1 MRNNLDR
8 HLSAVRNLGILAHVD
23 AGKTTVTER
32 ILYATGTT
40 HKRGEVHDGTTI
52 TDFDPQERDRGITI
66 FAAAVSCDWDGHRIN
81 LIDTPGHVDFA
92 DEVGRSLRV
101 LDGAVAVFDAVAGV
115 EPQSESV
122 WRQADRHGV
131 PRIAFVNK
139 LDRVGADLDTAVA
152 SIRER
157 LHPVPLVVQLPIG
170 TENAFTGVVDLLRMR
185 ALTWND
191 GSDTAA
197 ETVVEAVV
205 EAVVPEELRE
215 EALRRR
221 RMLEEAVAE
230 RHPAALEEFC
240 DRETLSA
247 DTLSRALRDLTRT
260 GDGVVVLC
268 GSAYRNR
275 GIEPLLDAVVAY
287 LPSPLDVPPVCGM
300 RDGVDGMRHADGEM
314 HKAVNDM
321 QESVDRMQDGADDVQ
336 GGVDRM
342 QDGADDVQGGVDR
355 MQDGADDVQG
365 GVDRMQDG
373 ADDVQGGVDR
383 MQDVVGEQRAA
394 DPAAP
399 FAALAFKVSATPTGR
414 LTYLRVYSGTIEK
427 GDAVWESGAR
437 RTERIGRIL
446 SVQADRHAQ
455 LERAVAGDIVAV
467 VGLKSA
473 RAGSTLCAPGAPI
486 VLEPPGVPEPVVSVA
501 VEALAS
507 TDADRLAS
515 ALARLAEEDPSLVVR
530 TDPETGQT
538 VLSGMGELHLEVAVE
553 KVRRGLGVE
562 VNVGRPRVTYRET
575 VARGVSGLVFRHV
588 KQDGGAGQF
597 AQVVLDVEPLGAAGV
612 GSAGGAEG
620 SGGDTEIGAESGFVF
635 RSAVVGGRVPQEYV
649 RAVEAG
655 CRDALAEGPL
665 GGHPVTGLRVTLT
678 DGATHVKDSSEMA
691 FRTAGRLGLREAL
704 RGCAMVLL
712 EPVVEVTV
720 TVPQDA
726 VGGVLGDLAA
736 RRGRVTDSTVRGGS
750 AVVTA
755 TVPLAELFGYAT
767 RLRSRTQGRG
777 TFSAR
782 PTGYAPAPAS
792 AATPGAA
799 TMK

>member
-1 MRNNLDR
+1 MRNHLDR
-8 HLSAVRNLGILAHVD
+8 HLATVRNLGILAHVD

-32 ILYATGTT
+32 ILFATGTT

-66 FAAAVSCDWDGHRIN
+66 FAAAVSCDWEGHRVN

-92 DEVGRSLRV
+92 DEVERSLRV

-122 WRQADRHGV
+122 WRQADRYGV

-139 LDRVGADLDTAVA
+139 LDRAGADLDTAVA
-152 SIRER
+152 SIRDR
-157 LHPVPLVVQLPIG
+157 LHPVPLVVQVPIG
-170 TENAFTGVVDLLRMR
+170 AEDGFTGVVDLLRMR
-185 ALTWND
+185 ALIWGDD
-191 GSDTAA
+191 GEGA
-197 ETVVEAVV
+197 VEG
-205 EAVVPEELRE
+205 VVPEELRE
-215 EALRRR
+215 EAVRRR
-221 RMLEEAVAE
+221 RLLEEAVAE

-240 DRETLSA
+240 EREPLSA
-247 DTLSRALRDLTRT
+247 ATLAAALRDLTRT

-287 LPSPLDVPPVCGM
+287 LPSPLDVP
-300 RDGVDGMRHADGEM
+300 
-314 HKAVNDM
+314 AVRGTYEGAE
-321 QESVDRMQDGADDVQ
+321 QERP
-336 GGVDRM
+336 
-342 QDGADDVQGGVDR
+342 
-355 MQDGADDVQG
+355 
-365 GVDRMQDG
+365 
-373 ADDVQGGVDR
+373 
-383 MQDVVGEQRAA
+383 A

-399 FAALAFKVSATPTGR
+399 LAALAFKVSATPTGR

-427 GDAVWESGAR
+427 GDTVWESGSR
-437 RTERIGRIL
+437 RGERIGRIL
-446 SVQADRHAQ
+446 RVQADRHAQ

-473 RAGSTLCAPGAPI
+473 RAGSTLCAPGAPL
-486 VLEPPGVPEPVVSVA
+486 VLEPPGVPDPVVSVA
-501 VEALAS
+501 VEAVRG
-507 TDADRLAS
+507 TDTDRLAS

-530 TDPETGQT
+530 TDAETGQT

-553 KVRRGLGVE
+553 KIRRTLGLE

-575 VARGVSGLVFRHV
+575 VARGVTGLVFRHV

-597 AQVVLDVEPLGAAGV
+597 AHVVLDVEPLE
-612 GSAGGAEG
+612 EG
-620 SGGDTEIGAESGFVF
+620 FDF

-691 FRTAGRLGLREAL
+691 FRTAGRFALREAL
-704 RGCAMVLL
+704 RDCAMVLL

-720 TVPQDA
+720 TVPEEA

-736 RRGRVTDSTVRGGS
+736 RRGRVTDSGVRGGS

-777 TFSAR
+777 TFTAR
-782 PTGYAPAPAS
+782 PTGYAPAPAV
-792 AATPGAA
+792 AATP
-799 TMK
+799 

>member
-1 MRNNLDR
+1 MRTHLDA
-8 HLSAVRNLGILAHVD
+8 LTTVRNLGILAHVD

-40 HKRGEVHDGTTI
+40 HRRGEVHDGTTV

-66 FAAAVSCDWDGHRIN
+66 FAAAVSCAWDGHRIN

-92 DEVGRSLRV
+92 AEVERSLRV

-139 LDRVGADLDTAVA
+139 LDRAGADLDRAVA

-157 LHPVPLVVQLPIG
+157 LHPAPLVVQLPIG
-170 TENAFTGVVDLLRMR
+170 AEDRFTGVVDLLRMR
-185 ALTWND
+185 ALVWAE
-191 GSDTAA
+191 GSDTA
-197 ETVVEAVV
+197 EE
-205 EAVVPEELRE
+205 VPVPQGLRE

-221 RMLEEAVAE
+221 RVLEEAVAE
-230 RHPAALEEFC
+230 LHPAALEEFVG
-240 DRETLSA
+240 REELSAETLA
-247 DTLSRALRDLTRT
+247 AALRDVTRS

-287 LPSPLDVPPVCGM
+287 LPSPLDVPAVRGGH
-300 RDGVDGMRHADGEM
+300 DGTE
-314 HKAVNDM
+314 
-321 QESVDRMQDGADDVQ
+321 QE
-336 GGVDRM
+336 
-342 QDGADDVQGGVDR
+342 
-355 MQDGADDVQG
+355 
-365 GVDRMQDG
+365 
-373 ADDVQGGVDR
+373 
-383 MQDVVGEQRAA
+383 RAA

-414 LTYLRVYSGTIEK
+414 LTYVRIYSGTIGK
-427 GDAVWESGAR
+427 GDTVWDAGAR
-437 RTERIGRIL
+437 RGERIGRIL
-446 SVQADRHAQ
+446 RVQADRHTQ
-455 LERAVAGDIVAV
+455 VDRALAGDIVAV
-467 VGLKSA
+467 VGLRSA
-473 RAGSTLCAPGAPI
+473 RAGSTLCDPRAPL
-486 VLEPPGVPEPVVSVA
+486 VLEPPGVSEPVVSVA
-501 VEALAS
+501 VEARRS
-507 TDADRLAS
+507 TDTDRLAT
-515 ALARLAEEDPSLVVR
+515 ALARLTEEDPSLVVR

-538 VLSGMGELHLEVAVE
+538 VLSGMGELHLEVAAE
-553 KVRRGLGVE
+553 QLRRAYGLE
-562 VNVGRPRVTYRET
+562 VNVGRPAVSHRQT
-575 VARGVSGLVFRHV
+575 VGRGVSGVVFRHV

-597 AQVVLDVEPLGAAGV
+597 AHVVLDVEPLD
-612 GSAGGAEG
+612 EG
-620 SGGDTEIGAESGFVF
+620 FEF

-655 CRDALAEGPL
+655 CREALGEGPL

-678 DGATHVKDSSEMA
+678 DGSTHVKDSSDTA

-704 RGCAMVLL
+704 RACAMVLL

-720 TVPQDA
+720 SVPEDA

-736 RRGRVTDSTVRGGS
+736 RRGRVSGSLTRAGS

-777 TFSAR
+777 TFTAR
-782 PTGYAPAPAS
+782 PTGYAPAPAR
-792 AATPGAA
+792 
-799 TMK
+799 

>member
-1 MRNNLDR
+1 MRNHLDR
-8 HLSAVRNLGILAHVD
+8 DLTRLSAVRNLGILAHVD

-40 HKRGEVHDGTTI
+40 HKRGEVHDGTTV

-66 FAAAVSCDWDGHRIN
+66 FAAAVSCAWEGHRVN

-92 DEVGRSLRV
+92 DEVERSLRV

-139 LDRVGADLDTAVA
+139 LDRAGADLDAAVE
-152 SIRER
+152 SIRAR

-170 TENAFTGVVDLLRMR
+170 AEDSFTGVVDLLRMR
-185 ALTWND
+185 ALTWRADD
-191 GSDTAA
+191 GDTPVD
-197 ETVVEAVV
+197 TP
-205 EAVVPEELRE
+205 VPDGLRE
-215 EALRRR
+215 EALGRRR
-221 RMLEEAVAE
+221 RLEEAVAE

-240 DRETLSA
+240 DRGTLSA
-247 DTLSRALRDLTRT
+247 PTLSAALRDLTRT

-275 GIEPLLDAVVAY
+275 GIQPLLDAVVAY
-287 LPSPLDVPPVCGM
+287 LPSPLDVPPV
-300 RDGVDGMRHADGEM
+300 R
-314 HKAVNDM
+314 
-321 QESVDRMQDGADDVQ
+321 GADPA
-336 GGVDRM
+336 GGGGR
-342 QDGADDVQGGVDR
+342 GAGRQRDAG
-355 MQDGADDVQG
+355 
-365 GVDRMQDG
+365 
-373 ADDVQGGVDR
+373 
-383 MQDVVGEQRAA
+383 GEQRPA
-394 DPAAP
+394 DPNAP
-399 FAALAFKVSATPTGR
+399 FAALAFKVGATPTGR

-427 GDAVWESGAR
+427 GDAVWESGTR

-446 SVQADRHAQ
+446 RVQADRHAQ

-467 VGLKSA
+467 VGLKAA
-473 RAGSTLCAPGAPI
+473 RAGSTLCAPEAPL
-486 VLEPPGVPEPVVSVA
+486 VLEPPGVAAPVVSVA
-501 VEALAS
+501 VEARTSA
-507 TDADRLAS
+507 DADRLAS
-515 ALARLAEEDPSLVVR
+515 ALARSAEEDPSLVVR

-553 KVRRGLGVE
+553 KIRRSLGVE
-562 VNVGRPRVTYRET
+562 VTVGRPGVTYRET

-597 AQVVLDVEPLGAAGV
+597 AHVVLDVEPLDAEPLGTASPGAGSAGV
-612 GSAGGAEG
+612 GSPDAGSPGAEG
-620 SGGDTEIGAESGFVF
+620 GAATGFVF

-678 DGATHVKDSSEMA
+678 DGATHVKDSSETA

-704 RGCAMVLL
+704 RRCAMVLL

-720 TVPQDA
+720 TVPEA
-726 VGGVLGDLAA
+726 VVGGVLGDLAG

-777 TFSAR
+777 AFSAR
-782 PTGYAPAPAS
+782 PTGYAPAPT
-792 AATPGAA
+792 ATQAR
-799 TMK
+799 

>member
-1 MRNNLDR
+1 MRT
-8 HLSAVRNLGILAHVD
+8 HLNPLAVVRNLGILAHVD

-32 ILYATGTT
+32 ILFATGTT
-40 HKRGEVHDGTTI
+40 HKRGEVHDGTTV

-66 FAAAVSCDWDGHRIN
+66 FAAAVSCAWDGHRIN

-92 DEVGRSLRV
+92 DEVERALRV

-139 LDRVGADLDTAVA
+139 MDRAGADLDAAVA

-157 LHPVPLVVQLPIG
+157 LHPAPLVVQLPIG
-170 TENAFTGVVDLLRMR
+170 TEDTFTGVVDLVRMR
-185 ALTWND
+185 ALLWDD
-191 GSDTAA
+191 GGSVE
-197 ETVVEAVV
+197 ETPVPDGLRHEAV
-205 EAVVPEELRE
+205 A
-215 EALRRR
+215 RRR
-221 RMLEEAVAE
+221 ALEEAVAE
-230 RHPAALEEFC
+230 LHPGALEEFC
-240 DRETLSA
+240 DTGTLLEGTLS
-247 DTLSRALRDLTRT
+247 SALREVTRD

-275 GIEPLLDAVVAY
+275 GVEPLLDAVVAY
-287 LPSPLDVPPVCGM
+287 LPSPLDVPPVRGT
-300 RDGVDGMRHADGEM
+300 HDGE
-314 HKAVNDM
+314 
-321 QESVDRMQDGADDVQ
+321 
-336 GGVDRM
+336 
-342 QDGADDVQGGVDR
+342 
-355 MQDGADDVQG
+355 
-365 GVDRMQDG
+365 
-373 ADDVQGGVDR
+373 
-383 MQDVVGEQRAA
+383 EQARPA

-399 FAALAFKVSATPTGR
+399 AAALAFKVHATPTGR
-414 LTYLRVYSGTIEK
+414 LTYLRIYSGTIEK
-427 GDAVWESGAR
+427 GDTLWDATAR

-446 SVQADRHAQ
+446 RVQADRHAP

-473 RAGSTLCAPGAPI
+473 RAGSTLCAPGAPL
-486 VLEPPGVPEPVVSVA
+486 VLEPPGVPEPVVSAA
-501 VEALAS
+501 VESRRAGD
-507 TDADRLAS
+507 TDRLAS
-515 ALARLAEEDPSLVVR
+515 GLARLTEEDPSLVVR

-538 VLSGMGELHLEVAVE
+538 LLSGMGELHLEVAVE
-553 KVRRGLGVE
+553 KLRRELGLD
-562 VNVGRPRVTYRET
+562 VNVGRPRVSYRET
-575 VARGVSGLVFRHV
+575 VGRGVSGLVFRHV

-597 AQVVLDVEPLGAAGV
+597 AHVVLDVEPHEE
-612 GSAGGAEG
+612 GGFE
-620 SGGDTEIGAESGFVF
+620 F

-678 DGATHVKDSSEMA
+678 DGATHVKDSSDTA
-691 FRTAGRLGLREAL
+691 FRTAGRLGLRAAL
-704 RGCAMVLL
+704 RACAMVLL

-720 TVPQDA
+720 TVPEDA

-736 RRGRVTDSTVRGGS
+736 RRGRVTGS
-750 AVVTA
+750 VTRAGAAIVTA

-777 TFSAR
+777 TFTAR
-782 PTGYAPAPAS
+782 PTGYAPAPV
-792 AATPGAA
+792 ATQVR
-799 TMK
+799 

>member
-8 HLSAVRNLGILAHVD
+8 HLAAVRNLGILAHVD

-40 HKRGEVHDGTTI
+40 HKRGEVHDGTTV

-66 FAAAVSCDWDGHRIN
+66 FAAAVSCAWRDHRVN

-92 DEVGRSLRV
+92 DEVERSLRV

-139 LDRVGADLDTAVA
+139 LDRAGADLDAAVA

-170 TENAFTGVVDLLRMR
+170 AEDAFTGVVDLLRMH
-185 ALTWND
+185 ALTWED
-191 GSDTAA
+191 GA
-197 ETVVEAVV
+197 EAMTEGP
-205 EAVVPEELRE
+205 VPEELRE

-221 RMLEEAVAE
+221 RLLEEAVAE

-247 DTLSRALRDLTRT
+247 STLSSALRDLTRT

-275 GIEPLLDAVVAY
+275 GVEPLLDAVVDY
-287 LPSPLDVPPVCGM
+287 LPSPLDVP
-300 RDGVDGMRHADGEM
+300 
-314 HKAVNDM
+314 AVHGTH
-321 QESVDRMQDGADDVQ
+321 EGADE
-336 GGVDRM
+336 R
-342 QDGADDVQGGVDR
+342 R
-355 MQDGADDVQG
+355 P
-365 GVDRMQDG
+365 
-373 ADDVQGGVDR
+373 
-383 MQDVVGEQRAA
+383 A
-394 DPAAP
+394 DPGAP
-399 FAALAFKVSATPTGR
+399 FAALAFKVSATSTGR
-414 LTYLRVYSGTIEK
+414 LTYVRVYSGTIEK
-427 GDAVWESGAR
+427 GDTVWDATAG

-446 SVQADRHAQ
+446 RVQADRHAQ

-473 RAGSTLCAPGAPI
+473 RAGSTLCAPGAPL
-486 VLEPPGVPEPVVSVA
+486 VLEPPGVADPVVSVA
-501 VEALAS
+501 VEPRRS
-507 TDADRLAS
+507 TDTERLVT
-515 ALARLAEEDPSLVVR
+515 ALARLAEEDPSLTVR
-530 TDPETGQT
+530 TDAETGQT

-553 KVRRGLGVE
+553 KIRRALGLE

-597 AQVVLDVEPLGAAGV
+597 AHVVLDVEPL
-612 GSAGGAEG
+612 E
-620 SGGDTEIGAESGFVF
+620 DGFDF

-665 GGHPVTGLRVTLT
+665 GGHTVTGLRVTLT

-691 FRTAGRLGLREAL
+691 FRTAGRLALREAL
-704 RGCAMVLL
+704 RGCVMRLL

-720 TVPQDA
+720 TVPEDA

-736 RRGRVTDSTVRGGS
+736 RRGRVTDSQVRGGA

-777 TFSAR
+777 TFTAR
-782 PTGYAPAPAS
+782 PTGYAPAPTV
-792 AATPGAA
+792 AATP
-799 TMK
+799 

>member
-1 MRNNLDR
+1 MRTDVNPLT
-8 HLSAVRNLGILAHVD
+8 AVRNLGILAHVD

-32 ILYATGTT
+32 ILYATGTI
-40 HKRGEVHDGTTI
+40 HRRGEVHDGTTV

-66 FAAAVSCDWDGHRIN
+66 FAAAVSCGWDGHRIN

-92 DEVGRSLRV
+92 DEVERSLRV
-101 LDGAVAVFDAVAGV
+101 LDGAIAVFDAVAGV

-139 LDRVGADLDTAVA
+139 MDRAGADLDTAVA

-157 LHPVPLVVQLPIG
+157 LHPAPLVVQLPVG
-170 TENAFTGVVDLLRMR
+170 TEDGFTGVVDLLRLR
-185 ALTWND
+185 ALVWSD
-191 GSDTAA
+191 GGATA
-197 ETVVEAVV
+197 E
-205 EAVVPEELRE
+205 VVPVPEDLRE

-221 RMLEEAVAE
+221 RLLEEAVAE
-230 RHPAALEEFC
+230 LHPGALEEFVE
-240 DRETLSA
+240 RETLSA
-247 DTLSRALRDLTRT
+247 GTLAGALRDLTRS
-260 GDGVVVLC
+260 GDAVVVLC

-287 LPSPLDVPPVCGM
+287 LPSPLDVPAVRGTH
-300 RDGVDGMRHADGEM
+300 DGTA
-314 HKAVNDM
+314 
-321 QESVDRMQDGADDVQ
+321 QE
-336 GGVDRM
+336 
-342 QDGADDVQGGVDR
+342 
-355 MQDGADDVQG
+355 
-365 GVDRMQDG
+365 
-373 ADDVQGGVDR
+373 
-383 MQDVVGEQRAA
+383 RAA
-394 DPAAP
+394 DPRAP
-399 FAALAFKVSATPTGR
+399 FAALVFKVNATPTGR

-427 GDAVWESGAR
+427 GDTVLDAGTR
-437 RTERIGRIL
+437 RTERVGRIL
-446 SVQADRHAQ
+446 RVQADRHA
-455 LERAVAGDIVAV
+455 RVDHAVAGDIVAV

-473 RAGSTLCAPGAPI
+473 RAGSTLCAPGTPL
-486 VLEPPGVPEPVVSVA
+486 VLEPPGVTEPVVSVA
-501 VEALAS
+501 VEARRF

-553 KVRRGLGVE
+553 KLRLVQRLE
-562 VNVGRPRVTYRET
+562 VNVGRPRVSHRET
-575 VARGVSGLVFRHV
+575 VGRGVSGFVLRHV

-597 AQVVLDVEPLGAAGV
+597 AHVVLDVEPLQ
-612 GSAGGAEG
+612 
-620 SGGDTEIGAESGFVF
+620 DGFEF

-678 DGATHVKDSSEMA
+678 DGATHVKDSSETA

-704 RGCAMVLL
+704 RACAMLLL

-720 TVPQDA
+720 TVPEDA

-736 RRGRVTDSTVRGGS
+736 RRGRVSGSAARGGS

-777 TFSAR
+777 TFTAR
-782 PTGYAPAPAS
+782 PTGYAPAPA
-792 AATPGAA
+792 ATPAR
-799 TMK
+799 